1 MPSKLLPLATIGLLL
16 AAPTLVS
23 AAPTA
28 AVTVRARATL
38 SHQEL
43 VENTARGLAT
53 PVGIATAAGAACELR
68 CVLANPDADTPDVE
82 TLLCELGEVRTV
94 QSGFE
99 MTATWSEA
107 GVTFRPSDSADFDSC
122 R

>member
-1 MPSKLLPLATIGLLL
+1 MPSKLFPSTILGLLL

-23 AAPTA
+23 AAPAA
-28 AVTVRARATL
+28 AVSVRARATL

-53 PVGIATAAGAACELR
+53 PVGIATAAGEACELR
-68 CVLANPDADTPDVE
+68 CVLAHPDADAPDTE
-82 TLLCELGEVRTV
+82 TLLCELGEVRSI

-99 MTATWSEA
+99 VTATWSEA
-107 GVTFRPSDSADFDSC
+107 GVTFQPSDSADFDSC